1 MKMKKKVFSSKNFH
15 LLIKGF
21 FKTII
26 CSIIEIERDR
36 EKERQRDRE
45 TERQRDRE
53 RKNIH

>member
-1 MKMKKKVFSSKNFH
+1 MKKKVFSSKNFH